1 MTRIVAVEG
10 IDGSGKSLFA
20 AALSDAC
27 RADGVPATV
36 LHIDD
41 FRRELDFT
49 GLDGDAEAARYYESY
64 FDLAALDRELASLA
78 APAAGVGVTIVE
90 GVFTLRVPAVAAGAP
105 LVMLTVSADEARR
118 RILRRDRAKGRSDE
132 EINRRIARRYFP
144 ARDRYYAE
152 LDPEG
157 RADAIVDN
165 EDWRRPRLVRRAPG
179 RFPAPIERLL
189 DSLPR

>member
-1 MTRIVAVEG
+1 VTRIVAVEG
-10 IDGSGKSLFA
+10 IDGSGKSRFA
-20 AALSDAC
+20 AGLADVC

-49 GLDGDAEAARYYESY
+49 GLDDEAEAALYYESY
-64 FDLAALDRELASLA
+64 FDLAALDRELASLQA
-78 APAAGVGVTIVE
+78 ASTGAGLVIVE
-90 GVFTLRVPAVAAGAP
+90 GVFTLRVPAVATAGA
-105 LVMLTVSADEARR
+105 LVLLTVSPDEARR
-118 RILRRDRAKGRSDE
+118 RILRRDHAKGRSDE

-152 LDPEG
+152 LDPEAH
-157 RADAIVDN
+157 ADAIVDT

-189 DSLPR
+189 EGLPR

>member
-10 IDGSGKSLFA
+10 IDGSGKSRFA
-20 AALSDAC
+20 AALAEAC

-49 GLDGDAEAARYYESY
+49 GLDGDAEASLYYESY
-64 FDLAALDRELASLA
+64 FDLAALDRELASLRA
-78 APAAGVGVTIVE
+78 ASAGAGLVIVE
-90 GVFTLRVPAVAAGAP
+90 GVFALRVPAVAEEGA
-105 LVMLTVSADEARR
+105 LVLLTVSPDEARR

-132 EINRRIARRYFP
+132 DISHRIARRYFP

-152 LDPEG
+152 LDPDA

-165 EDWRRPRLVRRAPG
+165 EDWQRPRLVRCLPR
-179 RFPAPIERLL
+179 RFPAPIARLL
-189 DSLPR
+189 DGLAR

>member
-1 MTRIVAVEG
+1 VTRIVAVEG
-10 IDGSGKSLFA
+10 IDGSGKSRFA
-20 AALSDAC
+20 AAMADAC
-27 RADGVPATV
+27 RADGMPATV

-49 GLDGDAEAARYYESY
+49 GLDGEAEAARYYERY
-64 FDLAALDRELASLA
+64 FDLAALDRELAALA
-78 APAAGVGVTIVE
+78 APAAGVEVAIVE
-90 GVFTLRVPAVAAGAP
+90 GVFALRVAAVAAGAP
-105 LVMLTVSADEARR
+105 LVLLAVSAEEARR

-152 LDPEG
+152 LDPEA

-165 EDWRRPRLVRRAPG
+165 EDWQRPRLVRRAPG

-189 DSLPR
+189 EGLAR